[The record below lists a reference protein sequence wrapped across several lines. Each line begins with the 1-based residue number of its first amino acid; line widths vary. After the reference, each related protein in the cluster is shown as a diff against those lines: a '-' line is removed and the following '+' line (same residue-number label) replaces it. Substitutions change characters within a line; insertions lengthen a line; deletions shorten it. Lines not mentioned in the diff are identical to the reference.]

1 MGLSIIGTA
10 IGDMGHPWVL
20 WGTPGCCRG
29 PVGSVGCL
37 WGAEHYVSTHECPI
51 APMGLNTFGAP
62 IGAMGH
68 PWVLP

>member
-1 MGLSIIGTA
+1 MGLSIIETA
-10 IGDMGHPWVL
+10 IGDTGHPWVL
-20 WGTPGCCRG
+20 QGTCGCCR
-29 PVGSVGCL
+29 CL